1 MRMSGSVCVID
12 SQQKPLLPT
21 SAAYARTLVQQRK
34 ATLLPHP
41 AVPLVQL
48 THAVPDPALRPMLL
62 GIALQQR
69 TATIL
74 IFTEASGDMPL
85 LSLTLDLAASKVAAR
100 RVVALTALARTLGTL
115 LPISQGAF
123 LMPPPALDGRAFSD
137 ANHIIMPTLRADL
150 PYSFVLLSHD
160 ATPMARYP
168 LLNAFLGQMGV
179 RPDEHTDIAAVY
191 LSPQQPEPHQPIAL
205 PQAVRLRDNAY
216 HTLSPGMVVQTHQQA
231 GTVTG
236 IIQAVEQDGMIQV
249 RVPTRARTTRVSWSD
264 RRVLPPLRGWRWEAQ
279 PIALLPVAQR
289 KSDRK
294 G

>member
-1 MRMSGSVCVID
+1 MSSSVCVID
-12 SQQKPLLPT
+12 SQQRPLLPM
-21 SAAYARTLVQQRK
+21 SAAYARTLVQRNK
-34 ATLLPHP
+34 AVLLPHP
-41 AVPLVQL
+41 AVSLVQL
-48 THAVPDPALRPMLL
+48 TQAVPDPALRPMLL

-123 LMPPPALDGRAFSD
+123 LMPPPALDSRAFSD
-137 ANHIIMPTLRADL
+137 ANHIIMPALRADL
-150 PYSFVLLSHD
+150 PYSLVLLSHD

-168 LLNAFLGQMGV
+168 LLNAFLGHMGIGHN
-179 RPDEHTDIAAVY
+179 EHTDIAAAY
-191 LSPQQPEPHQPIAL
+191 MPQYQTEQQPSVAL
-205 PQAVRLRDNAY
+205 PQAVRLRDNDY
-216 HTLSPGMVVQTHQQA
+216 HALSPGIVVQAHQQT

-236 IIQAVEQDGMIQV
+236 IIQAVAQDGVIQV
-249 RVPTRARTTRVSWSD
+249 RVPTRARTTRVIWAD
-264 RRVLPPLRGWRWEAQ
+264 RQVLPPLQGWQWEAQ
-279 PIALLPVAQR
+279 PLALLPVAQR